1 MDSERIFEIIRSR
14 LECKRMSD
22 DPVAWDIIE
31 NEKKIWSRSVMHISL
46 YFIKMSILRNI
57 VINI

>member
-22 DPVAWDIIE
+22 DPVAWNIIVQLYCTT
-31 NEKKIWSRSVMHISL
+31 KKKLLVYGHCP
-46 YFIKMSILRNI
+46 FH
-57 VINI
+57 